1 MSTSH
6 DIVAERMV
14 LACVLSGHPLAAK
27 RFVSV
32 PRDAW
37 FDPMHEAVAT
47 VLRDRIVRKAPISAL
62 TVAADAESVAP
73 NEASAGRIR
82 KFVLEAS
89 TTSPPMETMGFYLDS
104 VLTHAN
110 IRRATMEATRLLQRL
125 ETASTP
131 EHLVTA
137 VDSAVGSLQD
147 VRSNL
152 STEAVEP
159 PISLQALLDQED
171 DPYDWLVPDLLE
183 RGDRL
188 ILTGYEGTGKSQLV
202 AQFGLAL
209 AAGLH
214 PFTGQLVEDKGFRV
228 LVLDCENGE
237 RQVRRRWRK
246 MRDRVNTL
254 RGYYDVA
261 PIDWSEQV
269 RLEIRPEGIDL
280 ANPQEYARIEQVI
293 ALTAPD
299 VVVGGPL
306 YKMSRLDVRDEPA
319 AKALIDAFDHLRVKY
334 GFCLIAEAHVGH
346 VGETSGGR
354 KLRPTGSSAFLRWPE
369 FGYGIRGHAD
379 VAHEEH
385 PSLVEVVA
393 WRGARDER
401 DWPSMLNHSNT
412 ELPWTPRDSAYRK
425 RYGMGE
431 WRPDN
436 KFQYAEGA

>member
-1 MSTSH
+1 MSASH
-6 DIVAERMV
+6 DPVAERMV
-14 LACVLSGHPLAAK
+14 LACVLTGHPTAAK
-27 RFVSV
+27 RFMTLPHDVWWN
-32 PRDAW
+32 RL
-37 FDPMHEAVAT
+37 HETVAT
-47 VLRDRIVRKAPISAL
+47 VLRDRIVRKVPINTL
-62 TVAADAESVAP
+62 TVAADAEAVAVGGAMKGKTREFVIDTASITP
-73 NEASAGRIR
+73 PLESMGYYLDQMVLHHGVRRASA
-82 KFVLEAS
+82 VADTLAQSLER
-89 TTSPPMETMGFYLDS
+89 TTSPESLAAAMDTAGADLERLRGG
-104 VLTHAN
+104 LT
-110 IRRATMEATRLLQRL
+110 T
-125 ETASTP
+125 TP
-131 EHLVTA
+131 L
-137 VDSAVGSLQD
+137 
-147 VRSNL
+147 
-152 STEAVEP
+152 EP
-159 PISLQALLDQED
+159 PISLQALLDRED

-202 AQFGLAL
+202 AQFGLTL

-214 PFTGQLVEDKGFRV
+214 PFTGALEVDEGFRV

-246 MRDRVNTL
+246 MRDRVDGA
-254 RGYYDVA
+254 RDVYGVK

-293 ALTAPD
+293 SLTAPD

-306 YKMSRLDVRDEPA
+306 YKMSKLDVRDEPA
-319 AKALIDAFDHLRVKY
+319 AKALIDALDTLRVKY
-334 GFCLIAEAHVGH
+334 NFCLIAEAHVGH

-369 FGYGIRGHAD
+369 FGYGIRGHSS

-393 WRGARDER
+393 WRGSRDER
-401 DWPSMLNHSNT
+401 YWPSLLGHSRA
-412 ELPWTPRDSAYRK
+412 ELPWTPRDPAYRN

-431 WRPDN
+431 WTPEYTDFN
-436 KFQYAEGA
+436 QGA